1 LGLRAALCS
10 LALLAAG
17 LCGCSTVT
25 EYLGDPNV
33 QPGKFQFLRCRDIAE
48 QVLKSEDRRNQ
59 LRELMDRSASGTGGS
74 VVNVFAYQP
83 ELDSADAE
91 LRLLRR
97 TAAEKQCPPDVLN
110 AKPPPLAPVH

>member
-1 LGLRAALCS
+1 MRAALCS
-10 LALLAAG
+10 LAVLAAG

-48 QVLKSEDRRNQ
+48 RIVTTEDLRIQ
-59 LRELMDRSASGTGGS
+59 LRQLMDRSASGTGGS
-74 VVNVFAYQP
+74 VVNVFTYQP
-83 ELDSADAE
+83 ELDNADAE

-97 TAAEKQCPPDVLN
+97 TAAEKQCPPDVIN
-110 AKPPPLAPVH
+110 GAPRPLPPVH